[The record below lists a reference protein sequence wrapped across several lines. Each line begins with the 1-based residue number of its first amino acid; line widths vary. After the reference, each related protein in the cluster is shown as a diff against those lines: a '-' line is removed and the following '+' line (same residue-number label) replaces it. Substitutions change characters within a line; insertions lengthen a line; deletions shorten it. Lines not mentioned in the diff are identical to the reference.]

1 MPVHPSGQ
9 IVKTRSR
16 AHKPTTGRDLTK
28 LFIGTEWII
37 WIVSKVLYST
47 FKLPCAKPILVI
59 PVIVRPTPS
68 LKADVAV
75 AQVSNVRTT
84 TVAVKDI
91 LKRVPRLIHPSA
103 TPISLLTLFAECI
116 ELIDDQAMGAINAY
130 GHSVHKWTAKDL
142 VFIRYQGTAEY

>member
-1 MPVHPSGQ
+1 M
-9 IVKTRSR
+9 
-16 AHKPTTGRDLTK
+16 
-28 LFIGTEWII
+28 
-37 WIVSKVLYST
+37 LYST
-47 FKLPCAKPILVI
+47 FKLLCAKPILVI

-75 AQVSNVRTT
+75 AQVPNVRTT

-91 LKRVPRLIHPSA
+91 LKRVPGLIHPSA